1 MNIGVFMGNVFCEEQ
16 LNEGR
21 IQRGA
26 SAGAH
31 RLRRYGL
38 NPCRTRVYEISTR
51 ARTYRDKTKGESSL
65 FLFIGVDTRNDRICA
80 ARHGGS
86 PLLLSVKEKVSR
98 VENRS
103 AYECCKSTV
112 IIES

>member
-1 MNIGVFMGNVFCEEQ
+1 MGNIFCEEQ

-21 IQRGA
+21 MQRGA

-38 NPCRTRVYEISTR
+38 NPYRTRVYEISTR
-51 ARTYRDKTKGESSL
+51 ARTYRNKTKDESSS

-80 ARHGGS
+80 AQHGDLS
-86 PLLLSVKEKVSR
+86 PFPLCKEKGIT
-98 VENRS
+98 EC
-103 AYECCKSTV
+103 YESTV